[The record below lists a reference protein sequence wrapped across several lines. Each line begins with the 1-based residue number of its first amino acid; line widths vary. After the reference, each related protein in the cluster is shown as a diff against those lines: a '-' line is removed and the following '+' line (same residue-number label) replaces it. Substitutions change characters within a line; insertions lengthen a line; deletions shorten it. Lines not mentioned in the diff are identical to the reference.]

1 MNFFRAVYNFFYEI
15 LLGCSHQRQTRPF
28 TLHERTYKVC
38 LDCGSQ
44 IFYSP
49 ATMRPL
55 SAREVRRINAVQAS
69 DVKVMP
75 SAPGRPVLVPSSR
88 RKSNA
93 A

>member
-1 MNFFRAVYNFFYEI
+1 MNFFRAVYKFFYEI
-15 LLGCSHQRQTRPF
+15 LLGCSHDRLTRPF

-44 IFYSP
+44 IFYSS

-69 DVKVMP
+69 DVDVKVMP
-75 SAPGRPVLVPSSR
+75 GKPVLVPASR